1 MPDAP
6 KRGIWKRYLI
16 GAFVIVAAAAS
27 ATTVAAFN
35 EVNRVV
41 DALCEGG
48 CLNLERD
55 TLAEAD
61 AGKPQTILVIGS
73 DKRAKSARDA
83 GGGARSDTMILV
95 RLDPSKKAIAMLSL
109 PRDLKVRIPGRG
121 TDKLNAAYE
130 LGGTELTT
138 KTVKEFTGLSIN
150 HVVNID
156 FRGFREAVDSIGCV
170 FVDIDR
176 RYFNDNM
183 QGGPQYA
190 TINVPA
196 GYQKLCGQRAL
207 DYVRYRHEDND
218 IVRAARQQDFLRQA
232 KSQVGVGKIVSDRRQ
247 LTKAFGQY
255 TKSDIRSKA
264 AVLRLLKLVV
274 ASADHPIR
282 EVHFKGRIGASYVT
296 ASSKSVRKLTEE
308 FLGVKDT
315 SGPRGQATPRRKT
328 RKRPQG
334 TVVDM
339 SGPGRDQAMQAINQG
354 LRGMEV
360 FYPRKGTPT
369 ARFTGPP
376 RVYKICATRRKCY
389 RSYRMVVS
397 RALIGEYYGLQGTT
411 WKDAPILRSPS
422 EKRTVRGREYELH
435 YDGDRLRLVAWRTKS
450 GAYWVSNTLL
460 QTLSAKQMMAIAT
473 SARTL

>member
-1 MPDAP
+1 LPEAP
-6 KRGIWKRYLI
+6 RKGIWKRYLL
-16 GAFVIVAAAAS
+16 GAFVIIAAAAS

-35 EVNRVV
+35 EVNQVV
-41 DALCEGG
+41 GALCNGG
-48 CLNLERD
+48 CLNLQRD

-73 DKRAKSARDA
+73 DKRAKTARDA

-109 PRDLKVRIPGRG
+109 PRDLKVRIPGHG

-130 LGGTELTT
+130 EGGTELTT

-170 FVDIDR
+170 FADIDR

-183 QGGPQYA
+183 HGGDQYA
-190 TINVPA
+190 TINVQA
-196 GYQKLCGQRAL
+196 GYQKLCGQKAL
-207 DYVRYRHEDND
+207 DYVRFRHEDND

-232 KSQVGVGKIVSDRRQ
+232 KQQVGVGKIVADRRK
-247 LTKAFGQY
+247 LTKAFGKY

-274 ASADHPIR
+274 ASANHPIR

-296 ASSKSVRKLTEE
+296 ASSTSVRKLTTE

-315 SGPRGQATPRRKT
+315 SGPRGRSTPRTKS
-328 RKRPQG
+328 KRPQG
-334 TVVDM
+334 IVVDT
-339 SGPGRDQAMQAINQG
+339 SGAGRDQALQAVSQG
-354 LRGMEV
+354 LRGMQI

-369 ARFTGPP
+369 SRFTGPP
-376 RVYKICATRRKCY
+376 RVYKLCTSRRKCFK
-389 RSYRMVVS
+389 SYRMVVS
-397 RALIGEYYGLQGTT
+397 RGLIGEYYGLQGTT

-422 EKRTVRGREYELH
+422 ETKKVKGREYELH

-450 GAYWVSNTLL
+450 GVYWVSNTLL
-460 QTLSAKQMMAIAT
+460 QTLSTKQMMAIAT